1 MSIQVSLNG
10 LSFYVLDTIA
20 NTVIQS
26 NAVELK
32 TQSTPYLLLKE
43 LKSLLQK
50 EKLLKQSF
58 EEVHVVHQNNLFCLV
73 PRSLFD
79 KEELPNYLKFN
90 TKLLAND
97 EIVYDIIPHQE
108 MMCVYVP
115 FTNINNYVFECFG
128 TFEFKHASLAILQA
142 LFQQKSNKT
151 ICYVHVSKDFME
163 LTVLKERKLVLYN
176 QFDFKTKEDFLY
188 YVLFT
193 YEQLGLDVM
202 DVKLKLFGKIEEG
215 DPIFEICYQYLK
227 KVTVFVPKYGDYSWE
242 NTNDSAIDLTTLGN

>member
-1 MSIQVSLNG
+1 
-10 LSFYVLDTIA
+10 
-20 NTVIQS
+20 
-26 NAVELK
+26 
-32 TQSTPYLLLKE
+32 
-43 LKSLLQK
+43 
-50 EKLLKQSF
+50 
-58 EEVHVVHQNNLFCLV
+58 
-73 PRSLFD
+73 
-79 KEELPNYLKFN
+79 
-90 TKLLAND
+90 
-97 EIVYDIIPHQE
+97 

-128 TFEFKHASLAILQA
+128 AFEFKHASLAILQA

-151 ICYVHVSKDFME
+151 ICYVHVSKDLME
-163 LTVLKERKLVLYN
+163 LTVLKERKLMLYN